1 MKHLLVTAC
10 LAALIA
16 PANGDAFVVTEGRPN
31 AEIVIAEEP
40 PRAAGFGALE
50 LQACLEKI
58 SGARLG
64 IVSTPTAGRPI
75 KIYVGDSGHARQ
87 AGVTSDG
94 LKRDAFHMVSGK
106 TWLALVGNDQEFE
119 PREPWAREKE
129 AAWRKLAGKPWVNPI
144 GRSLCRDHDKQLV
157 LWSLDHRG
165 SLNAVCQAS
174 CDLSRPLPLCAHPR
188 AVTPGITTKT

>member
-94 LKRDAFHMVSGK
+94 LKR
-106 TWLALVGNDQEFE
+106 
-119 PREPWAREKE
+119 
-129 AAWRKLAGKPWVNPI
+129 
-144 GRSLCRDHDKQLV
+144 SLCRDHDKQLV